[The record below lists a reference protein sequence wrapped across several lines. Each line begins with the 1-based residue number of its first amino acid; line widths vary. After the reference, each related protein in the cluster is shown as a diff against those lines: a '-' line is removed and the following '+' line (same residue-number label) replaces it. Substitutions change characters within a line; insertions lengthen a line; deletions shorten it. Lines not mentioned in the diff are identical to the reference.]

1 MFNSSDFIKKTKY
14 NSDTKN
20 QLWCSVIADSHD
32 SWCGCETPFAHLL
45 ASIFPPGHKDRKLTI
60 DEILKR
66 DYLECHSIGG
76 VGESHGTEP
85 TTTGAAAAVAGP
97 KEEKDYVE
105 DAELEE
111 LIKAGED
118 IKER

>member
-32 SWCGCETPFAHLL
+32 IWCGCPTPFAHLL
-45 ASIFPPGHKDRKLTI
+45 SSIFPPGHRDRKLSI
-60 DEILKR
+60 DEILRR
-66 DYLECHSIGG
+66 DYLECHSTGKE
-76 VGESHGTEP
+76 GEGHGMEP
-85 TTTGAAAAVAGP
+85 CTAAAAVAGDGP
-97 KEEKDYVE
+97 KKEEGYVE

-111 LIKAGED
+111 LIKAGEG